1 KISPPHSKNL
11 HHTKNLLQYAL
22 SDHYFQS
29 ELIKLTKIFQ
39 KNIMADQNLPEMSAS
54 DVNFMCHV
62 FMHMTEKPVIDW
74 DSFAVAAGFKSGGV
88 ARTRW
93 GQIKRKFTPADQA
106 TPKKKAA
113 QASTS
118 TPTSGSKVTKPTG
131 RVGSKGAKGKK
142 IVKDKEVEDKEVEDE
157 AGDDKAVIKT
167 KEEVFDI

>member
-1 KISPPHSKNL
+1 NL
-11 HHTKNLLQYAL
+11 HNTKNLPQYAL
-22 SDHYFQS
+22 SDHYFPS
-29 ELIKLTKIFQ
+29 ELIKLTKILQ

-113 QASTS
+113 QASIG
-118 TPTSGSKVTKPTG
+118 TPTSGSKVAKPTG
-131 RVGSKGAKGKK
+131 RVGSKGAKGAKGKK
-142 IVKDKEVEDKEVEDE
+142 IAKDKEVEDEEVEDE

>member
-1 KISPPHSKNL
+1 
-11 HHTKNLLQYAL
+11 
-22 SDHYFQS
+22 
-29 ELIKLTKIFQ
+29 
-39 KNIMADQNLPEMSAS
+39 MADQNLPEMSAS

-118 TPTSGSKVTKPTG
+118 TPASSSKVKKPTG
-131 RVGSKGAKGKK
+131 RVGAKGTKGKK
-142 IVKDKEVEDKEVEDE
+142 IVKHEEEEDE
-157 AGDDKAVIKT
+157 DGDDKAIIKT
-167 KEEVFDI
+167 KEEEFDI

>member
-1 KISPPHSKNL
+1 
-11 HHTKNLLQYAL
+11 
-22 SDHYFQS
+22 
-29 ELIKLTKIFQ
+29 
-39 KNIMADQNLPEMSAS
+39 MADQNLPEMSAS

-74 DSFAVAAGFKSGGV
+74 DSFAIAAGFKSGGV

-106 TPKKKAA
+106 TATPKKKTA
-113 QASTS
+113 QASAS
-118 TPTSGSKVTKPTG
+118 TPTSASKVKKPTG
-131 RVGSKGAKGKK
+131 RVGSKGAKGAKGKK
-142 IVKDKEVEDKEVEDE
+142 IVKDKEVEDEEVEDEEVEDEEVEDEEVEDE